1 MTDSEDYKQRRE
13 FFAGMLTIYG
23 RKPVLDALED
33 PAIQPYRLHLADS
46 NKHSKP
52 IQAMLELAQSRGI
65 ETLMHS
71 REALSRISKNR
82 RQDQGVVLDIAAP
95 NYRNVSVLNPYEHPC
110 VIALENVTN
119 PQNIGMTIR
128 SIGASPAAGLILPK
142 QGSAPL
148 DALVIKASAGTLFKT
163 PVFYCSSLLDVV
175 PQLGALGYKIYGMTG
190 AGSRALNDIPTG
202 DPAIYLLGNE
212 THGLSNELLAL
223 CDAQV
228 KIPMRSGVESLNVSV
243 AAALVAFR
251 GVL

>member
-1 MTDSEDYKQRRE
+1 
-13 FFAGMLTIYG
+13 ML
-23 RKPVLDALED
+23 D
-33 PAIQPYRLHLADS
+33 
-46 NKHSKP
+46 
-52 IQAMLELAQSRGI
+52 LAQSRGI
-65 ETLMHS
+65 EIVTHS

-95 NYRNVSVLNPYEHPC
+95 NYQNVSVLNPAEHPC

-119 PQNIGMTIR
+119 PQNIGMAIR
-128 SIGASPAAGLILPK
+128 SIGASPAAGLILPR

-163 PVFYCSSLLDVV
+163 PVFYCDSLPKAA

-190 AGSRALNDIPTG
+190 GGARSLKDIPTTE
-202 DPAIYLLGNE
+202 PAIYVLGNE
-212 THGLSNELLAL
+212 THGLSHELLAL
-223 CDAQV
+223 CDEQV
-228 KIPMRSGVESLNVSV
+228 KIPMRPGVESLNVSV